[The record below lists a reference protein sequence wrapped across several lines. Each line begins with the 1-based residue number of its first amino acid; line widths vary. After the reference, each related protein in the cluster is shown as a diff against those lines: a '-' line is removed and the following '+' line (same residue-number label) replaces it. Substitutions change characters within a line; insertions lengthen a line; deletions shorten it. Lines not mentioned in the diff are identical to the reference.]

1 MGADFSAFNCF
12 YIAVIL
18 YILYIIKKVLPY
30 RGDFCAF
37 SIFMKITMFSAV
49 LHLDTLRGK
58 RVEVG

>member
-18 YILYIIKKVLPY
+18 YNIIKKVLPY

-37 SIFMKITMFSAV
+37 SISMKITMFSAV

-58 RVEVG
+58 RVEVC